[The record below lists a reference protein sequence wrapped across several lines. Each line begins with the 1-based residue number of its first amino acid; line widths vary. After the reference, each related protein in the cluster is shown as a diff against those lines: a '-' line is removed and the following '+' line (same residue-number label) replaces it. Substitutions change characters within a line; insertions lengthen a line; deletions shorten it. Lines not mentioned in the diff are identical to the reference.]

1 MLDGGSYR
9 GYRGR
14 MNVGTKDLK
23 NRLSHFLR
31 LVRDGDVVNVM
42 DRGEVIAQLRRVQRA
57 RSPKDE
63 AVLGQLA
70 RDGLLTRA
78 RGRLQDLRPVRRRK
92 SKGRSISQMLIED
105 RG

>member
-1 MLDGGSYR
+1 
-9 GYRGR
+9 

-42 DRGEVIAQLRRVQRA
+42 DRGEVIAQLRRVESA
-57 RSPKDE
+57 RSREDE
-63 AVLGQLA
+63 AGLSQLA
-70 RDGLLTRA
+70 RDGVLTRG
-78 RGRLQDLRPVRRRK
+78 RGRLQDVRPVRPKKR
-92 SKGRSISQMLIED
+92 SGRSISQILLED